1 MNTPQKRSK
10 YNLFLISFLLVLMTE
25 AVAIFDKNLKRQAAV
40 AGMATFAP
48 MYNFVAIYLNKSLLV
63 SHL

>member
-1 MNTPQKRSK
+1 
-10 YNLFLISFLLVLMTE
+10 MTE

-48 MYNFVAIYLNKSLLV
+48 MYNFVAIYLNKGSLV